1 LTEAQREERAARL
14 RREGGGEQGEEPAEQ
29 SIHDGG
35 YVRRVEKLGYHITW
49 V

>member
-1 LTEAQREERAARL
+1 MTEAQREERAARL
-14 RREGGGEQGEEPAEQ
+14 RREGGEDEHAEQ

-35 YVRRVEKLGYHITW
+35 YVRRVEKLGYAITW

>member
-1 LTEAQREERAARL
+1 MTEAQREERAARL
-14 RREGGGEQGEEPAEQ
+14 RREGDEHAEQ

-35 YVRRVEKLGYHITW
+35 YVRRVEKLGYAIAW

>member
-1 LTEAQREERAARL
+1 MTEAQREERAARL
-14 RREGGGEQGEEPAEQ
+14 RREGGEEHAEH

-35 YVRRVEKLGYHITW
+35 YVRRVEKLGYAIAW